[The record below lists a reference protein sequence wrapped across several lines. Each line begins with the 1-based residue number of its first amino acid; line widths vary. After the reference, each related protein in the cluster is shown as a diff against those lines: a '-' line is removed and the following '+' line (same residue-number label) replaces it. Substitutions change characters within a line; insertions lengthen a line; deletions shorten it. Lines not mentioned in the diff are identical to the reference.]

1 MKHFTAAKV
10 QFVSFDE
17 ETEEKYTLSINNLV
31 EGADVTAISAIA
43 GSLDTIVAGD
53 LAHANIVENYHVA
66 L

>member
-10 QFVSFDE
+10 QFVSYDE
-17 ETEEKYTLSINNLV
+17 ETEEKYTLSIGNLV
-31 EGADVTAISAIA
+31 EDADVAAISQIA

-53 LAHANIVENYHVA
+53 LAHANIVESYHVS

>member
-10 QFVSFDE
+10 QFVAFDE

-31 EGADVTAISAIA
+31 EDADVAAISEIA
-43 GSLDTIVAGD
+43 GSLDTIIDGD
-53 LAHANIVENYHVA
+53 LSDANIVETYHVS